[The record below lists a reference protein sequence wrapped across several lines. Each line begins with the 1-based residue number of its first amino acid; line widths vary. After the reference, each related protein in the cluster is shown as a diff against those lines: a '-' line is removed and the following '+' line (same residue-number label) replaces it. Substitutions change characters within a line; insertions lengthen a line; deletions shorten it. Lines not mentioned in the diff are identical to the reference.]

1 MTKKFQYSNLRRK
14 FSLSLH
20 GSSKQNNFTEYASP
34 VPHLIESNAA
44 PTDAE
49 RTLIQDAI
57 DNISGELAP
66 ARDYSSL
73 LEHEANK
80 PKPMEDADVE
90 IAQEFLRVHKA
101 ILSPFR
107 RLPNEIIGEIICHYC
122 QSVVYRDP
130 YTEIRMA
137 IGFWDNDV
145 WPVVPSQVCQS
156 WRGIALSLRHLWARI
171 VFDTCIWELKR
182 PPKRFL
188 HVLKTGLSRSAG
200 APLAI
205 SICHQAPIQDRDFDT
220 ILDIL
225 MAHSDKW
232 ETLYITSYRSFLES
246 FQRVKNNLPI
256 LRRLYLSIC
265 DPENGTGSPI
275 DLFEVAPQLKM
286 VHLNGPRVPED
297 VLLPLT
303 QIERYVA
310 RSKHTNSAGDVVIS
324 NSPLVDLRMANLTLD
339 DLLIYWPARSLDHLK
354 YLHLDFGAP
363 PNDAEDLDADN
374 MLNSLT
380 LPSICAI
387 KITNY
392 PDAILP
398 PLIDLLSRSMLPGTC
413 LWKLEFS
420 TYHLREFS
428 DELPSLFRLTPCLM
442 SLSMYLPSSY
452 VLSWLIQDP
461 YSDIP
466 PLLPNLQHLYFFVAT
481 DCLDGTEH
489 ELRQIAYTRCEIED
503 PKTSNNH
510 APYGQVRR
518 LEDFRIIFPMTSLC
532 HSELEIL
539 ETKQT
544 YFFSQESHARIN
556 ILKDWMGVINS
567 LPTFFYYHELT
578 PPKMIKLR
586 RALELSRFFTA
597 IESICVEDVREL
609 YVRYPPS
616 TIKNSISHFKLSQVS
631 DIHHLMYH
639 LYKLLPSDLPGENIY
654 HFRKRAKAML
664 DNWSFLLLKDIK
676 NRNWAFQGQNSIYY
690 VCSDHCKFRLIRSS

>member
-1 MTKKFQYSNLRRK
+1 MNPLRRSSMTKKFQYSNLRRK

-107 RLPNEIIGEIICHYC
+107 RLPNEIIGEIIRHYC

-324 NSPLVDLRMANLTLD
+324 NSPLADLRMANLTLD

-398 PLIDLLSRSMLPGTC
+398 GTPILSGHEVRFLSCCSGIRSTC
-413 LWKLEFS
+413 GGSICKILEQKMQDYILKQQFS
-420 TYHLREFS
+420 SNMKSNEMN
-428 DELPSLFRLTPCLM
+428 P
-442 SLSMYLPSSY
+442 PSSFR
-452 VLSWLIQDP
+452 SRTTFMPWL
-461 YSDIP
+461 
-466 PLLPNLQHLYFFVAT
+466 LY
-481 DCLDGTEH
+481 
-489 ELRQIAYTRCEIED
+489 
-503 PKTSNNH
+503 
-510 APYGQVRR
+510 
-518 LEDFRIIFPMTSLC
+518 
-532 HSELEIL
+532 
-539 ETKQT
+539 
-544 YFFSQESHARIN
+544 
-556 ILKDWMGVINS
+556 
-567 LPTFFYYHELT
+567 
-578 PPKMIKLR
+578 
-586 RALELSRFFTA
+586 
-597 IESICVEDVREL
+597 
-609 YVRYPPS
+609 
-616 TIKNSISHFKLSQVS
+616 
-631 DIHHLMYH
+631 
-639 LYKLLPSDLPGENIY
+639 
-654 HFRKRAKAML
+654 
-664 DNWSFLLLKDIK
+664 
-676 NRNWAFQGQNSIYY
+676 
-690 VCSDHCKFRLIRSS
+690 